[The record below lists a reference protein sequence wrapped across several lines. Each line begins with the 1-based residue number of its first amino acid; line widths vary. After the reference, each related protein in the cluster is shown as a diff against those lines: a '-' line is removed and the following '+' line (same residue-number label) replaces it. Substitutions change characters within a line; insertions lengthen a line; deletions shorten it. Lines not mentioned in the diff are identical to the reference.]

1 MIALLDSSALV
12 AHALRLPGAVEVQAL
27 LEDER
32 NEILLSSL
40 SIFELASVLEL
51 HGASATIAEYWRAYR
66 EIASEV
72 LAPAAD
78 LVQAAWELREK
89 TGQRIP
95 ITDAIIAATAQRR
108 GATLVHRAQHL
119 AVIPIS
125 TLPQRILPTA

>member
-12 AHALRLPGAVEVQAL
+12 AHALRLPGATEVQVL
-27 LEDER
+27 LEDES

-40 SIFELASVLEL
+40 SLFELAGVLKL
-51 HGASATIAEYWRAYR
+51 HGASATIAEYWRTYR

-72 LAPAAD
+72 LAPDAD

-89 TGQRIP
+89 IGRRIP
-95 ITDAIIAATAQRR
+95 ITDAIIAATAQSHD
-108 GATLVHRAQHL
+108 ATLVHRDQHL

-125 TLPQRILPTA
+125 TLPQLILPAA